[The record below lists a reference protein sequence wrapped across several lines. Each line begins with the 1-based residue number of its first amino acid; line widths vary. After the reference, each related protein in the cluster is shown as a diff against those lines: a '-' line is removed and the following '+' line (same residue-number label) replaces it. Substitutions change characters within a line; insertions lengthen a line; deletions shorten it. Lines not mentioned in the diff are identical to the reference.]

1 MSRARKTGTVIRR
14 SIALP
19 RQVIDEVTAAAP
31 APLRHNF
38 NRLVTI
44 ALREFAAKQRSRAF
58 ECAMSEMAADP
69 QVRNEC
75 DVIERQFAKFEV
87 DGLDDDQTR

>member
-1 MSRARKTGTVIRR
+1 MGRVKKKAAVIRR

-19 RQVIDEVTAAAP
+19 RQVVDEVTAVAP

-38 NRLVTI
+38 NRLVST
-44 ALREFAAKQRSRAF
+44 ALREFAAVQRSRAF
-58 ECAMSEMAADP
+58 ERTMSEMAADP
-69 QVRNEC
+69 QIRAEC
-75 DVIERQFAKFEV
+75 NAIERQFAKFEL